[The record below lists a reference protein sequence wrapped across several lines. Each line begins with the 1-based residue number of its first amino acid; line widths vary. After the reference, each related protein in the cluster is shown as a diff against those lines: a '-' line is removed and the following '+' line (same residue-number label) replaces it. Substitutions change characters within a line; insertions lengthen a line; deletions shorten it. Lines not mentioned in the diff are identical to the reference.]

1 MKRRVASTVLIIC
14 ALTLAAQAQEA
25 LRGGSVESEYLD
37 PVNGLTVDAAV
48 SQAIEHE
55 PSLRAVQSQIDVA
68 RGVQAQAALHPN
80 PSVAFSQLLEP
91 AGSDNQTRVEV
102 AWPLDLFRRSARV
115 QVARRQVD
123 AAQESAAERT
133 RMIAAD
139 VRMKYGEIVAAIRNL
154 SITEQLVTATTRQ
167 LMLVGARVDEGAA
180 TPLDRD
186 LLRVEVQRLDADRLI
201 QSGEV
206 ERRMI
211 EMKRLLGMTTNAPLT
226 LAGSLE
232 TLAQRSTTAA
242 QTSDDPQAVKSRPD
256 VREAEAR
263 VGIAD
268 AEIERARRDGRPDV
282 SVVGMYMRMD
292 TTFPQLGVTPTGQIE
307 PVGNV
312 FHYVSAG
319 AMVTVPFRNRN
330 QGAVAA
336 AQAERTV
343 AAAQFDAARLTA
355 EAEIAAARLRDR
367 QARRALAVYSTQA
380 IGLARQNLDVV
391 RQTYELGRGTLFDV
405 LAEQRRYLETE
416 RAYTTALR
424 EAFDASQVLKLALG
438 ELR

>member
-1 MKRRVASTVLIIC
+1 MKRRVASTVLIIS
-14 ALTLAAQAQEA
+14 ALTLAPQAQETLPGA
-25 LRGGSVESEYLD
+25 SADSRYLD
-37 PVNGLTVDAAV
+37 PVNGLTVDDAV
-48 SQAIEHE
+48 SRAIEHE
-55 PSLRAVQSQIDVA
+55 PSVRAVQSQIEVA

-206 ERRMI
+206 ERRVI
-211 EMKRLLGMTTNAPLT
+211 EMKRLLGMETNAPLA

-232 TLAQRSTTAA
+232 TLAQLSTTAA
-242 QTSDDPQAVKSRPD
+242 RTSDDQQAVKSRPD

-355 EAEIAAARLRDR
+355 EAEIAAARLRD
-367 QARRALAVYSTQA
+367 QHARRALAVYSTQA

-424 EAFDASQVLKLALG
+424 EAFDASQVLKLTLG